1 MISDKLLA
9 YRKRKTPKILVI
21 GDLMLDHYIFGNASR
36 LSPEAPVPVVNVKNE
51 SKIIGGAGNV
61 ANNIIALGGIVS
73 VAGAIGDDENGE
85 SIKNI
90 FSGNNIIHTSLIT
103 DKERCTTIKTRVLAA
118 NHQIVRIDRED
129 AHDIDQETENTLLNS
144 IQHTL
149 KNDKIDIVILSD
161 YNKGV
166 LTYNLTQKIISYC
179 NQLGINVIVDPKGTD
194 YSKYK
199 DAFVIKPNR
208 KELAETSRMTNLN
221 SHEKIK
227 QAAAIIFKETETKNL
242 VVTLSEEGMVIVTPN
257 SYTTLP
263 VKANEVYDVTGAGDT
278 VIATMSYCLAL
289 GFSLEEAC
297 EIANFAAAIVVKHV
311 GSATT
316 TVEQIIDAIIK
327 K

>member
-9 YRKRKTPKILVI
+9 YRKNKTPKILVI

-51 SKIIGGAGNV
+51 TKIIGGAGNV

-73 VAGAIGDDENGE
+73 VAGVIGDDENGE
-85 SIKNI
+85 TIKHI
-90 FSGNNIIHTSLIT
+90 FDKNNIIHSALIS
-103 DKERCTTIKTRVLAA
+103 DKNRCTTIKTRVLAS

-129 AHDIDQETENTLLNS
+129 AHDIDKEVEENILNN
-144 IQHTL
+144 IVQIL
-149 KNDKIDIVILSD
+149 REDEIDIVILSD
-161 YNKGV
+161 YNKGL
-166 LTYNLTQKIISYC
+166 LTASLTQAIISIC
-179 NQLGINVIVDPKGTD
+179 NQLDKKVIVDPKGTD
-194 YSKYK
+194 YCKYK
-199 DAFVIKPNR
+199 GAFVIKPNR
-208 KELAETSRMTNLN
+208 KELSETSRISNIN
-221 SHEKIK
+221 NHEKIK
-227 QAAAIIFKETETKNL
+227 EAAAVIFKETETKNL

-257 SYTTLP
+257 SYTALP

-311 GSATT
+311 GSATAT
-316 TVEQIIDAIIK
+316 IEQIVDAIIK
-327 K
+327 N